1 MIRLDKLRLFPFRTQ
16 EIFFPGTSSVDTPLN
31 IVFFPENSNFN
42 LAYRKLK
49 IQKRFARYGTVVPAK
64 IPRLMW
70 NREII
75 SQYMLFRMLPVRN
88 FNPQMKNVF
97 FDTTMYLTKV
107 DARYKKGS
115 YRRPLVLEKIQEYL
129 KSISSVWPA
138 RQNVLIY
145 YVDTTQ
151 DIPQLIYNKRAWVL
165 MDAFKKGELMGFHY
179 ILLCVYDGKKSI
191 YYLLKNTEKTLP
203 WTRLFTIFQTLK
215 HKVDSSALEQSV
227 NDISDDLIVTSKLDE
242 DDVTSNIIN
251 TDNKTGIY
259 DTEKIKQQEEV
270 LNNKD
275 LPEKKVE
282 KIDVI
287 GLEKINVAKTEE
299 KTKDI
304 VKQFLYNKPKL
315 TSALKKQPIT
325 PYTSQKLI
333 LTSILQK
340 NFKDTKLVRNA
351 VQKIEPKDY
360 KLAINTLKSTIVP
373 DILEHDKYENNA
385 REYVYCDSHIND
397 INEHKNPSAVLN
409 KRKVDFN
416 KNFEQDLINSLSEL
430 SKNKKYPLYLKDI
443 KSESVPV
450 DPGDLRPSKNKR
462 YTIQLMDEKKRVHT
476 INIDIPEIQKDGTF
490 LINGNKK
497 FFMYQLI
504 IDPIFFL
511 KKDEGKL
518 QTAYATITIFRKT
531 TKYKSYFEAYV
542 SGYNIPLSLLFMYYI
557 GFDQMCKLFGI
568 KYSKSSMEY
577 IKDSQYTGY
586 YIEFLDKTALIFSDY
601 KDISSVPAYAY
612 SLLESVK
619 EIKALKSI
627 NDLYDK
633 NSIANLLIEQ
643 IQNRNSLFKIDQILR
658 NIMEPIAIQI
668 LKAKMLPTQLARC
681 LLYICVNIANG
692 RVDDRND
699 ISKQRIRCSEVM
711 SYQIQKQIQKS
722 YSQYEMD
729 REHGNDNAVFFCDT
743 KEIISKI
750 LVGTKIISSTGE
762 SGISSLVRD
771 LDNANPYD
779 ELSCMTAVTPTGDG
793 GVQNTDGIS
802 VENRNIHPT
811 YYGNIDAM
819 DTPEGGNV
827 GIVNHLTIDALIG
840 NSRGSFGKVEDGDDR
855 GAGSLSVCSAVVPFV
870 NHNDGCRVMFSASQ
884 GRQAIPIIGNEKP
897 LVQTGYET
905 IMTSMLT
912 ESYVKKAYADGI
924 VSKVTNNSIVITYKN
939 GQNQIVEFDH
949 PILKT
954 SVGQIKGSLNSFRPV
969 VRVGQQVK
977 AGQIVA
983 EGKHIKDGVISVGSN
998 MLVAMMGWKGYSFE
1012 DGYIVSES
1020 IAKGKF
1026 TSTSYEEK
1034 EVLIT
1039 SDDDVKFI
1047 ATCGQ
1052 FTKSGDTLLIRTS
1065 KNIQEIL
1072 GMDSSE
1078 VIDGQHIIKSPGGKI
1093 IDIEIYPNI
1102 SINKFPALK
1111 PEFERFKSKYQET
1124 RGEFPKHFFN
1134 ARSGD
1139 NGPFQGIRIV
1149 FKIERYDMCTIGDK
1163 ISNNHGGK
1171 GTLTLIE
1178 KDENM
1183 PITPWGEKIDLIFNP
1198 LAVVNRM
1205 NPGTIYELYTGLI
1218 AKCLAR
1224 RFVQFGYNKND
1235 KAIALASK
1243 VYELMDNT
1251 KNKVLSTNLIKS
1263 LKALTNQ
1270 QYTMF
1275 VNQIIDDNYVMPIY
1289 VPQFKEPTIQM
1300 IEETMKFLGL
1310 KKKYYLDL
1318 PEWKTKTLEPVAVGY
1333 LYYKKLEQQAD
1344 YKQSVRSTGRYNQAT
1359 GQATQGK
1366 AAGGGQKVGEMD
1378 TWCLIS
1384 HGVEKT
1390 LKEIMG
1396 GLSDDMTT
1404 KNEIISDIINNGS
1417 ADYREPKRSPS
1428 TERLKVYLTGTMI
1441 ETDF

>member
-1 MIRLDKLRLFPFRTQ
+1 MIRLDKLKLFPFRTQ
-16 EIFFPGTSSVDTPLN
+16 EIFFPGTGSADVPLN

-42 LAYRKLK
+42 LAYRKLR

-75 SQYMLFRMLPVRN
+75 SQYMLFRMLPIRN
-88 FNPQMKNVF
+88 FNPQIKNVF
-97 FDTTMYLTKV
+97 FDTTMYLSKV

-129 KSISSVWPA
+129 KSISSIWPA
-138 RQNVLIY
+138 RENVLIY

-151 DIPQLIYNKRAWVL
+151 NIPELIYNKRAWIL
-165 MDAFKKGELMGFHY
+165 MDGFKKGELMGFHY
-179 ILLCVYDGKKSI
+179 ILLCVYNGKKTV
-191 YYLLKNTEKTLP
+191 YYCLKNTEKCLP

-215 HKVDSSALEQSV
+215 HKIDSNALEQSV
-227 NDISDDLIVTSKLDE
+227 NDISDDVIITSKLDE

-251 TDNKTGIY
+251 TDNKTGIFSNIQ
-259 DTEKIKQQEEV
+259 TTQKQEV

-275 LPEKKVE
+275 QPQQKVE

-287 GLEKINVAKTEE
+287 GIDKLDVSKNEE
-299 KTKDI
+299 KTKNI

-351 VQKIEPKDY
+351 VQKIDPKNY
-360 KLAINTLKSTIVP
+360 KLAIDNLKSTVVPNIV
-373 DILEHDKYENNA
+373 EHDKYENNA

-397 INEHKNPSAVLN
+397 INDHKNPSAILN

-416 KNFEQDLINSLSEL
+416 KNFEQDLYNSLLEL
-430 SKNKKYPLYLKDI
+430 SKNKKYPLYIKEI
-443 KSESVPV
+443 KSESIPIT
-450 DPGDLRPSKNKR
+450 PGDLRPSKNRR
-462 YTIQLMDEKKRVHT
+462 YTIRLMDEKKRIHE

-490 LINGNKK
+490 LINGNRK

-511 KKDEGKL
+511 AKDEGKL
-518 QTAYATITIFRKT
+518 QTAYATITVFRKT

-542 SGYNIPLSLLFMYYI
+542 TGYNIPLSLLFIYYI

-568 KYSKSSMEY
+568 KYEKTTEE
-577 IKDSQYTGY
+577 IAKQQDCY
-586 YIEFLDKTALIFSDY
+586 YIPFLDKNAIIFPNY
-601 KDISSVPAYAY
+601 KGLDTIPAYVY
-612 SLLESVK
+612 SLLESIK
-619 EIKALKSI
+619 EIKALNSI

-643 IQNRNSLFKIDQILR
+643 TQNRNSLFKIDQILK
-658 NIMEPIAIQI
+658 NIMEPIAVQI

-711 SYQIQKQIQKS
+711 SYQIQKQLQKS

-743 KEIISKI
+743 KDIISKI
-750 LVGTKIISSTGE
+750 LVGTKIVSQSGE
-762 SGISSLVRD
+762 SGSSSLVRE

-779 ELSCMTAVTPTGDG
+779 ELACMTAITPTGDG
-793 GVQNTDGIS
+793 GVQNADGLTMDF
-802 VENRNIHPT
+802 RNTHPT
-811 YYGNIDAM
+811 YYGNIDAC
-819 DTPEGGNV
+819 DTPEGNNI
-827 GIVNHLTIDALIG
+827 GILNHLTVDALIG
-840 NSRGSFGKVEDGDDR
+840 NSRGSFGKVEEGNDVGT
-855 GAGSLSVCSAVVPFV
+855 GSLSACTVSVPFV
-870 NHNDGCRVMFSASQ
+870 NHDDGCRVMLSCSQ
-884 GRQAIPIIGNEKP
+884 GKQAIPIIGNEKP

-912 ESYVKKAYADGI
+912 ESYVKKAYFDGV
-924 VSKVTNNSIVITYKN
+924 VSKVTPNSIVITSKT

-954 SVGQIKGSLNSFRPV
+954 SVGQIKGSLNSFHSV
-969 VRVGQQVK
+969 VQVGQTVK
-977 AGQIVA
+977 EGQIVA
-983 EGKHIKDGVISVGSN
+983 EGKHIKDGIISVGCN
-998 MLVAMMGWKGYSFE
+998 LLVAVMGWKGYAFE
-1012 DGYIVSES
+1012 DGYIISENV
-1020 IAKGKF
+1020 AKSKF

-1039 SDDDVKFI
+1039 SDDDVKYI
-1047 ATCGQ
+1047 AECGQ
-1052 FTKSGDTLLIRTS
+1052 FTQSGDTLLIRTS

-1072 GMDSSE
+1072 GIDSSE
-1078 VIDGQHIIKSPGGKI
+1078 VIDGQHILKSPGGKI

-1102 SINKFPALK
+1102 SISKFPVLRA
-1111 PEFERFKSKYQET
+1111 EYERFKAKYQET
-1124 RGEFPKHFFN
+1124 KGEFPKKFFN
-1134 ARSGD
+1134 AKSGD

-1149 FKIERYDMCTIGDK
+1149 FKIERYDSCVLGDK
-1163 ISNNHGGK
+1163 IANSHGGK
-1171 GTLTLIE
+1171 GTLTMIE

-1183 PITPWGEKIDLIFNP
+1183 PITPWGEKVDILFNP

-1270 QYTMF
+1270 QYTKF

-1289 VPQFKEPTIQM
+1289 VPQFQEPTIQM

-1310 KKKYYLDL
+1310 KKRYYLDL
-1318 PEWKTKTLEPVAVGY
+1318 PEFKSKTLEPVAVGY
-1333 LYYKKLEQQAD
+1333 LYYKKLEQQAE

-1366 AAGGGQKVGEMD
+1366 SAGGGQRVGEMD

-1384 HGVEKT
+1384 HGAETT
-1390 LKEIMG
+1390 LKELMG
-1396 GLSDDMTT
+1396 GLSDDMAT
-1404 KNEIISDIINNGS
+1404 KNEMISDIINNG
-1417 ADYREPKRSPS
+1417 YTEYKEPRRSPS